1 MNTNEDQLEE
11 LAGEVFEVPGLLS
24 YQDGAI
30 VSRTIVDRDDVTLTM
45 FAVDAGQSISEHTA
59 QHDAILH
66 VLDGT
71 AHVSIDTA
79 EYEMAEGDGLV
90 FPSGEPH
97 ALWGEER
104 FKMLLTMTK

>member
-1 MNTNEDQLEE
+1 MNPNEDQLEE
-11 LAGEVFEVPGLLS
+11 LAGAVFEVAALLS

-30 VSRTIVDRDDVTLTM
+30 VSRTIVDREDVTVTM

-71 AHVSIDTA
+71 AHVSIDST
-79 EYEMAEGDGLV
+79 EYEVGDGDGLV
-90 FPSGEPH
+90 FPSEVPH

>member
-1 MNTNEDQLEE
+1 MNGTTDQFDG
-11 LAGEVFEVPGLLS
+11 LAGEVFDIDGLLE

-30 VSRTIVDRDDVTLTM
+30 VSRTIVDRDDVTVTM

-59 QHDAILH
+59 HHDAILQ

-71 AHVSIDTA
+71 AGVSIDGM
-79 EYEMAEGDGLV
+79 EYEVGIGEGLV
-90 FPSGEPH
+90 LPSGEPH
-97 ALWGEER
+97 ALWGEDR

>member
-1 MNTNEDQLEE
+1 MTGTTDQLEG
-11 LAGEVFEVPGLLS
+11 LAGEVFAVDGLLE

-30 VSRTIVDRDDVTLTM
+30 VSRTLVDRDDVTVTM

-59 QHDAILH
+59 HHDAILQ

-71 AHVSIDTA
+71 AGVSIDGV
-79 EYEMAEGDGLV
+79 EYEVADGEGLV